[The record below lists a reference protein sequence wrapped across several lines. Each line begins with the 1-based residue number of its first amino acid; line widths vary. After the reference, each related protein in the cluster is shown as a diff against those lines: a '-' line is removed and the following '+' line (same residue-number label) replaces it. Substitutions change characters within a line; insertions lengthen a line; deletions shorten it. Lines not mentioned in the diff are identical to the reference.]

1 MNLSL
6 EMYYLR
12 LRKVK
17 KLPKKTF
24 LLYYEENIDSLI
36 TSVAKQYNV
45 KKSAIIEEMILSF
58 LDPDKFLI
66 LLTIIQNDDFY
77 KKQVEEYLLEG

>member
-1 MNLSL
+1 M
-6 EMYYLR
+6 
-12 LRKVK
+12 KQ
-17 KLPKKTF
+17 LPKKTF

-36 TSVAKQYNV
+36 TAVAKHYNV